1 MREVSDLPRAG
12 YDQIISYTNITEKLI
27 FMPISSYERVLSADV
42 RFDFIPIIT
51 LLHFLDLSD

>member
-51 LLHFLDLSD
+51 LL